1 MTDTG
6 MPRQQRLRSLV
17 TRHPVTIY
25 FVATFAISWTGAM
38 AVAAPALMRG
48 APLPKM
54 AGLMM
59 FPIMLLGP
67 CLTGVALARIAG
79 GASGLKELLTQM
91 RRIRLGGWYAGLL
104 IPPSLILA
112 VLLFLKT
119 CVSSVY
125 APNKFFIGIAFG
137 VIAGFLEEI
146 GWMGYAFRALSVQ
159 RSEFSAAVLI
169 GLLWGFWHLP
179 VIDFLG
185 TASPHG
191 SYLIPYFLAFI
202 AVMTAMRVL
211 IAWLY
216 ANTKSV
222 FLTQLMHVSSTG
234 SLVALSPP
242 AVTAQQEAMW
252 YGIYAVIL
260 WVVVA
265 LLCLRMA
272 FAYTCGVL
280 RPNSVR
286 FVSLL
291 RRCRADCRLYQLI
304 SAHSGGPCIA
314 AAWKRTMNL
323 GSPRYRTGC
332 GALTCKAIP
341 FIQPTFFVV
350 EGCIIGL
357 LRDPQRE
364 SEHCA
369 ECYSQAPRSRFQ
381 FIVPPAHGQLYQ
393 SSPHGGHL
401 TAIFVFTFALP
412 TRCALRLPN
421 RHGNNGR
428 VNQGDAKYQHGKG

>member
-48 APLPKM
+48 VPLPKM

-67 CLTGVALARIAG
+67 CLTGVALARIAW

-286 FVSLL
+286 FVSRL

-304 SAHSGGPCIA
+304 SAHSGGALYRCSLEENHESRLSEIPHWMRCL
-314 AAWKRTMNL
+314 NL
-323 GSPRYRTGC
+323 
-332 GALTCKAIP
+332 
-341 FIQPTFFVV
+341 
-350 EGCIIGL
+350 
-357 LRDPQRE
+357 
-364 SEHCA
+364 
-369 ECYSQAPRSRFQ
+369 
-381 FIVPPAHGQLYQ
+381 
-393 SSPHGGHL
+393 
-401 TAIFVFTFALP
+401 
-412 TRCALRLPN
+412 
-421 RHGNNGR
+421 
-428 VNQGDAKYQHGKG
+428 QGDSFYPADLFRRGRLHHRLIKRSAERIRASCRMLFSVAEESVPIHRPTCARATVPI